1 MTLRVRLAALYS
13 VLFVATSIAV
23 LVAVNVFLTYAVM
36 GKTNVDMAPV
46 RPVPAGRT
54 VTVRETAISGPGLSI
69 ITLVVGVV
77 LVAVSIWA
85 GWWLAGRTLRPL
97 GRITATAR
105 RLSLTNLDERIALK
119 GPKDELKELADT
131 FDAMLDR
138 LERAVTAQSRFV
150 ANASHELRT
159 PLAIQRAA
167 IQIGLADPTPDRITR
182 FRAELLEANRR
193 TERLI
198 DGLLVLARS
207 EHGLDDVEP
216 VRFDQLVAD
225 VVAAFPTVKLRSQPT
240 PVVGDPV
247 LLTLLVTN
255 LVDNAVR
262 HNVPDGSVDVR
273 VTPDGGLVVSN
284 TGPEVPAER
293 VPELFEPFRRITPD
307 RTLSADG
314 AGLGLSIVASI
325 ARAHTMTVTAR
336 PNPGGGLTV
345 CCRLPRPAGPSRFR
359 EAAGVGLTVDDRR
372 GAGAVINRM
381 RRAGRFG
388 GHGSGDDPV
397 PSVPMEPDPP
407 RPARNP
413 PGRPA

>member
-1 MTLRVRLAALYS
+1 M
-13 VLFVATSIAV
+13 
-23 LVAVNVFLTYAVM
+23 LVAVNVFITYAVI
-36 GKTNVDMAPV
+36 GQTTIETATV
-46 RPVPAGRT
+46 RPVPDGKP
-54 VTVRETAISGPGLSI
+54 VIVRHTAFSGPEPSI

-97 GRITATAR
+97 GRITATAQ

-138 LERAVTAQSRFV
+138 LERAVTAQSRFI

-167 IQIGLADPTPDRITR
+167 IQIGLADPTPDRIDR
-182 FRAELLEANRR
+182 FRAEMLEANRR

-198 DGLLVLARS
+198 DGLLVLAHS
-207 EHGLDDVEP
+207 EHGLDDVEA
-216 VRFDQLVAD
+216 VRFDRLVAD
-225 VVAAFPTVKLRSQPT
+225 VVAAFPTVKLQSQPT

-262 HNVPDGSVDVR
+262 HNVPDGNVEVR

-284 TGPEVPAER
+284 TGPEVPVER
-293 VPELFEPFRRITPD
+293 IPELFEPFRRMTPD
-307 RTLSADG
+307 RTLSADS

-325 ARAHTMTVTAR
+325 ARAHAMTVTAR

-345 CCRLPRPAGPSRFR
+345 CCRLSRLAGPSQF
-359 EAAGVGLTVDDRR
+359 R
-372 GAGAVINRM
+372 GAV
-381 RRAGRFG
+381 GR
-388 GHGSGDDPV
+388 
-397 PSVPMEPDPP
+397 
-407 RPARNP
+407 
-413 PGRPA
+413 

>member
-13 VLFVATSIAV
+13 VLFIATSMAM
-23 LVAVNVFLTYAVM
+23 LVAVNVFITYAVV
-36 GKTNVDMAPV
+36 GQTRTDSGIVRSVPGGGPV
-46 RPVPAGRT
+46 I
-54 VTVRETAISGPGLSI
+54 VRHTTTLSGPDISI

-77 LVAVSIWA
+77 LVGVSIWG

-105 RLSLTNLDERIALK
+105 RLSLANMDERIALK

-167 IQIGLADPTPDRITR
+167 IQIGLADPTPDRIER

-198 DGLLVLARS
+198 DGLLVLAHS
-207 EHGLDDVEP
+207 EHGLDDVEA
-216 VRFDQLVAD
+216 VRFDRVVAD
-225 VVAAFPTVKLRSQPT
+225 VVAGFPRVTLQSQPT
-240 PVVGDPV
+240 SVIGDPV
-247 LLTLLVTN
+247 LLTQLVTN

-262 HNVPDGSVDVR
+262 HNVPDGSVEVR

-284 TGPEVPAER
+284 IGPQVPAER
-293 VPELFEPFRRITPD
+293 IPELFEPFRRMTPD

-314 AGLGLSIVASI
+314 SGLGLSIVASI
-325 ARAHTMTVTAR
+325 ARAHAMTVTAR

-345 CCRLPRPAGPSRFR
+345 CCSHVAGQRTWSIRP
-359 EAAGVGLTVDDRR
+359 E
-372 GAGAVINRM
+372 GADA
-381 RRAGRFG
+381 
-388 GHGSGDDPV
+388 P
-397 PSVPMEPDPP
+397 
-407 RPARNP
+407 
-413 PGRPA
+413 

>member
-13 VLFVATSIAV
+13 VLFIATSIAV
-23 LVAVNVFLTYAVM
+23 LVAVNVFITYAVV
-36 GKTNVDMAPV
+36 GQSKTEWGTVRSVPNG
-46 RPVPAGRT
+46 RPVIERH
-54 VTVRETAISGPGLSI
+54 TAVSGSNISI

-77 LVAVSIWA
+77 LVGVSIWA

-167 IQIGLADPTPDRITR
+167 IQIGLADPTPDRIER

-207 EHGLDDVEP
+207 EHGLDEVEA
-216 VRFDQLVAD
+216 VRFDRIVAD
-225 VVAAFPTVKLRSQPT
+225 VVAGFPSVKLQSQPT
-240 PVVGDPV
+240 SVTGDPI
-247 LLTLLVTN
+247 LLTQLVTN

-262 HNVPDGSVDVR
+262 HNVPGGSVDVR

-284 TGPEVPAER
+284 TGPEVPADR
-293 VPELFEPFRRITPD
+293 IPELFEPFRRMAPD
-307 RTLSADG
+307 RTRSADG
-314 AGLGLSIVASI
+314 SGLGLSIVASI
-325 ARAHTMTVTAR
+325 ARAHAMTVTAR

-345 CCRLPRPAGPSRFR
+345 CCRLSRRPA
-359 EAAGVGLTVDDRR
+359 
-372 GAGAVINRM
+372 
-381 RRAGRFG
+381 
-388 GHGSGDDPV
+388 
-397 PSVPMEPDPP
+397 
-407 RPARNP
+407 
-413 PGRPA
+413 